1 MFVGAVNNLVR
12 SALWKMSEGWTGRRV
27 VVACSGN
34 FTVERIMA
42 ARGIREIHGNDVSL
56 YSCALGAH
64 LAGKP
69 FPLRIKDE
77 RYSFLEPFVADTEK
91 AVATLM
97 LCTEWFKFADRP
109 GMFYERMD
117 RQYRDDFPAKHD
129 ATVERI
135 RKACDGVKL
144 TTFTPADCVDYLRD
158 APRDAVAISF
168 PPTYCLAP
176 HERILT
182 ADLRWVPCGELS
194 EGDEIL
200 AFDEEPKDGNRCRR
214 WRFAKVTMSRP
225 ARKQCVR
232 VNLENGDSII
242 CSKDH
247 PWLVDRYNG
256 SGRRD
261 WVRADSIEGM
271 YALRELDTWEAATSY
286 EAGWLAGMFDGEGS
300 LNLGTG
306 PKLVMVQA
314 KGALTERFSSLLG
327 DYSLDYFVCNTT
339 GHENGKEVKS
349 INIKG
354 GFPEMLRAL
363 GMLRPTRLLNRF
375 RELDIGSRSVRSHG
389 NSRVKV
395 VSVERIGERP
405 VQSISTST
413 KTFVGEGYLMHNTAG
428 YERLYKK
435 LDAVFGWD
443 SPAYTLFDE
452 DRFAEFESILREF
465 RTWVTLTDY
474 PREDLMKHC
483 VGVVQTGLRSRPVYL
498 YASDGPTTVAF
509 PHQKLAQNPYPIARE
524 TVESPL
530 KLVEISQAVM
540 NQLRSMYLSPKIVPA
555 GAQCNFAVLAD
566 GKLIGAI
573 GFSKSNYLGNWCD
586 AYMMTDFCVRPNPH
600 KRLSKLIL
608 AAVLSTEVRVA
619 LEQAFGMR
627 VRSIGTTAF
636 TDRPVS
642 MKYRGMFDLA
652 ARKEGKLNYTAQAG
666 KWTLQE
672 GMEWWMLNHANVLAA

>member
-12 SALWKMSEGWTGRRV
+12 SALWKMSEEWTGRRI

-69 FPLRIKDE
+69 FPLRIKEE

-117 RQYRDDFPAKHD
+117 RQYRDDFPNKHE

-135 RKACDGVKL
+135 RKACEDVHL
-144 TTFTPADCVDYLRD
+144 TTFTPGDRVDYLRD

-168 PPTYCLAP
+168 PPTY
-176 HERILT
+176 R
-182 ADLRWVPCGELS
+182 
-194 EGDEIL
+194 
-200 AFDEEPKDGNRCRR
+200 
-214 WRFAKVTMSRP
+214 
-225 ARKQCVR
+225 
-232 VNLENGDSII
+232 
-242 CSKDH
+242 
-247 PWLVDRYNG
+247 
-256 SGRRD
+256 
-261 WVRADSIEGM
+261 
-271 YALRELDTWEAATSY
+271 
-286 EAGWLAGMFDGEGS
+286 
-300 LNLGTG
+300 
-306 PKLVMVQA
+306 
-314 KGALTERFSSLLG
+314 
-327 DYSLDYFVCNTT
+327 
-339 GHENGKEVKS
+339 
-349 INIKG
+349 
-354 GFPEMLRAL
+354 
-363 GMLRPTRLLNRF
+363 
-375 RELDIGSRSVRSHG
+375 
-389 NSRVKV
+389 
-395 VSVERIGERP
+395 
-405 VQSISTST
+405 
-413 KTFVGEGYLMHNTAG
+413 AG
-428 YERLYKK
+428 YERMYKK

-443 SPAYTLFDE
+443 SPAYTLFDGE
-452 DRFAEFESILREF
+452 RFAEFESILREF
-465 RTWVTLTDY
+465 KTWVTLTDY

-498 YASDGPTTVAF
+498 YASEGPTTVAF

-524 TVESPL
+524 VIEPPL

-555 GAQCNFAVLAD
+555 SAQCNFAVLAN
-566 GKLIGAI
+566 GRLIGAI
-573 GFSKSNYLGNWCD
+573 GFSKSNYLGNWC

-608 AAVLSTEVRVA
+608 AAVLSEEARVA

-627 VRSIGTTAF
+627 VKSIGTTAF
-636 TDRPVS
+636 TDKPVS
-642 MKYRGMFDLA
+642 MKYRGLFELA
-652 ARKEGKLNYTAQAG
+652 GRKEGKLNYTSPAG
-666 KWTLQE
+666 KWTLAE
-672 GMEWWMLNHANVLAA
+672 GMEWWMRNHANVLAA